1 MVSHSQKT
9 LPLRA
14 STRHNDGRPIAVV
27 SRIRRKASVRSGSAP
42 VAAIDDG
49 ISGFIRDTKDTFASS
64 SKRVVWA
71 RDMRAA
77 ALPKAGLQ
85 RDGVAAQTATLST
98 SGAAP
103 GDAFARNRI
112 QHALDLFG
120 ACMMIAAVMVFAMF
134 A

>member
-1 MVSHSQKT
+1 MVSHSQKS

-27 SRIRRKASVRSGSAP
+27 SRIRHAAPARS
-42 VAAIDDG
+42 
-49 ISGFIRDTKDTFASS
+49 
-64 SKRVVWA
+64 
-71 RDMRAA
+71 RAA
-77 ALPKAGLQ
+77 AANPPIEPVSNCWKDTKGSFSSAHRRAVWAQDVRAASSLNAGSNRAGAVATLA
-85 RDGVAAQTATLST
+85 GVATADTE
-98 SGAAP
+98 P

-120 ACMMIAAVMVFAMF
+120 ACMMIAAVMAFAMF